1 MDGKKYI
8 GIDVHQESISIAV
21 SKDAGSDG
29 DHHVECRAV
38 DAVSA
43 RIGEQ
48 WQEREVLDE
57 CARPTVS

>member
-1 MDGKKYI
+1 
-8 GIDVHQESISIAV
+8 V

>member
-1 MDGKKYI
+1 MDGKKHI

-43 RIGEQ
+43 RI
-48 WQEREVLDE
+48 
-57 CARPTVS
+57 VSSGKSGRYSTNALGQP